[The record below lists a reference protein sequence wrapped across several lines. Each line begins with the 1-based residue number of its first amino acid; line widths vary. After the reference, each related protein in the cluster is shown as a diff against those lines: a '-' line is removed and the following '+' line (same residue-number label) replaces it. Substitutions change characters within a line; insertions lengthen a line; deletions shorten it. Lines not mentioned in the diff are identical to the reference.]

1 MMWEKQLKQKFWA
14 YNAIGIF
21 ALLAFL
27 LGVRLLSPRLPEINC
42 LFLLLFKLYCPGCG
56 GTRSVLAFVSGEFFR
71 SLCYFPPLWVAG
83 LLILRMEIWAI
94 LSLLMHKPLFFARVR
109 GRDLLWIAVSVVV
122 WFLLRNALLLCG
134 FDILQ
139 FADSLA

>member
-1 MMWEKQLKQKFWA
+1 MMWKKELKQKFLI
-14 YNAIGIF
+14 YNAIGVLGLF
-21 ALLAFL
+21 SFL
-27 LGVRLLSPRLPEINC
+27 LGVRILSPKLPEINC
-42 LFLLLFKLYCPGCG
+42 LFLLLFGLYCPGCG
-56 GTRSVLAFVSGEFFR
+56 GTRSVLAFVSGDLFR

-83 LLILRMEIWAI
+83 LVILRMEILAM
-94 LSLLMHKPLFFARVR
+94 LSLFSNKPSFYARIC
-109 GRDLLWIAVSVVV
+109 GRHLLLIAISIGV